1 MAADTDQPRRKR
13 EMEEL
18 CNRSRC
24 LALTINGIILA
35 FVCLMLMLPRK
46 TTITISYLVPRLL
59 AHEPIHLLLFLVI
72 KR

>member
-1 MAADTDQPRRKR
+1 
-13 EMEEL
+13 MEEL

-46 TTITISYLVPRLL
+46 TSGNDYNYFISGTTPSRTRTNTPLALL
-59 AHEPIHLLLFLVI
+59 GHQAVKL
-72 KR
+72 